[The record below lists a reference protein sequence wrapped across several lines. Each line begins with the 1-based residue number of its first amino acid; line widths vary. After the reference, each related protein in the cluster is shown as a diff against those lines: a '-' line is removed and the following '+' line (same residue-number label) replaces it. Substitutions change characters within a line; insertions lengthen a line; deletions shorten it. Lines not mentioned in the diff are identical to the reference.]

1 MGTIE
6 LRNKW
11 EKEIVNVDERFLRL
25 IDALHKSYIKE
36 ETDFFDK
43 IPTDIQELLQK
54 SREDIKQG
62 KTYTHES
69 ILNEA
74 KTKYNIS

>member
-1 MGTIE
+1 MRTIE

-11 EKEIVNVDERFLRL
+11 KEEIVNVDERFLRL
-25 IDALHKSYIKE
+25 IDALHESYMKE

-54 SREDIKQG
+54 SREDIKKG
-62 KTYTHES
+62 KNYTHES
-69 ILNEA
+69 VLNEA
-74 KTKYNIS
+74 KTRYNIS

>member
-11 EKEIVNVDERFLRL
+11 KKEIVNVDERFLRL
-25 IDALHKSYIKE
+25 IDALHTSYMKE
-36 ETDFFDK
+36 ETDFFDE
-43 IPTDIQELLQK
+43 IPSDIQELLQK
-54 SREDIKQG
+54 SREDIKKG